1 MAVTD
6 YSHRFTSITDNSVTL
21 VQTRADCP
29 VKPSG
34 SRSRLKEKI
43 SWDKQGS
50 VFNIFTKNVFSDL
63 GPKSLQGRATLL
75 WNLLSQPQHNKCCKQ
90 LQIYKTMACSTNI
103 FIGHGNCYLE
113 ISRHGKHKR
122 SRVSCLYVREPLLA
136 LF

>member
-1 MAVTD
+1 MVE
-6 YSHRFTSITDNSVTL
+6 
-21 VQTRADCP
+21 TRADCP
-29 VKPSG
+29 VKPSE
-34 SRSRLKEKI
+34 SQSRLKEKI

-50 VFNIFTKNVFSDL
+50 VFNIFTKNVFSDV

-75 WNLLSQPQHNKCCKQ
+75 WNPLSQPQQNKCCKQ

-103 FIGHGNCYLE
+103 FMGHGNFYLE

-122 SRVSCLYVREPLLA
+122 SRVLCLYVREPLFD